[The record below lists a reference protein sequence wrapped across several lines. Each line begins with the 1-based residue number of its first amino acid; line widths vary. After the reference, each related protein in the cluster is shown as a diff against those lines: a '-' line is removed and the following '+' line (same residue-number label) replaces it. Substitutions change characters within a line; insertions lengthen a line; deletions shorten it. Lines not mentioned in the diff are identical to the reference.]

1 VYLTGATLFLSLIL
15 SRVFYIILDFITV
28 QEQYTALQTKS
39 AKSSGNAGE
48 SDELRKRIR
57 ALEAELGKSQSTDRD
72 FGMFTLFVVAT
83 RILLLIFRFSTPRFL
98 SELWNVP
105 LTCRNLEEAGFS
117 AKCRVQQACR

>member
-39 AKSSGNAGE
+39 AKASGNAGE

-72 FGMFTLFVVAT
+72 FGMPT
-83 RILLLIFRFSTPRFL
+83 
-98 SELWNVP
+98 P
-105 LTCRNLEEAGFS
+105 LTELERGLINRNIEEAGFP
-117 AKCRVQQACR
+117 AECRVQQAC

>member
-28 QEQYTALQTKS
+28 QEQFTALQTKS
-39 AKSSGNAGE
+39 AKASGNAGE

-72 FGMFTLFVVAT
+72 FGMPPSPFCTKK
-83 RILLLIFRFSTPRFL
+83 RLID
-98 SELWNVP
+98 
-105 LTCRNLEEAGFS
+105 RNLEEAGFP
-117 AKCRVQQACR
+117 AECRVQQAC

>member
-28 QEQYTALQTKS
+28 QEQFTALQTKS
-39 AKSSGNAGE
+39 AKASGNAGE

-72 FGMFTLFVVAT
+72 FGM
-83 RILLLIFRFSTPRFL
+83 PP
-98 SELWNVP
+98 P
-105 LTCRNLEEAGFS
+105 LTELVQRLMDRNLEEAGFP
-117 AKCRVQQACR
+117 AECRVQQARR

>member
-28 QEQYTALQTKS
+28 QEQFTALQTKS
-39 AKSSGNAGE
+39 AKASGNAGE

-72 FGMFTLFVVAT
+72 FGTPPSSFHTEK
-83 RILLLIFRFSTPRFL
+83 RLIG
-98 SELWNVP
+98 
-105 LTCRNLEEAGFS
+105 RNLEEAGFS
-117 AKCRVQQACR
+117 AECRVQQAC

>member
-1 VYLTGATLFLSLIL
+1 MYLTGATLFLSLIL

-72 FGMFTLFVVAT
+72 FGTSLSGCFLNTPSHVLSAY
-83 RILLLIFRFSTPRFL
+83 RYPFSL
-98 SELWNVP
+98 SEASERTADLQKP
-105 LTCRNLEEAGFS
+105 
-117 AKCRVQQACR
+117 

>member
-39 AKSSGNAGE
+39 AKASGNAGE

-72 FGMFTLFVVAT
+72 FGMPPPPTALES
-83 RILLLIFRFSTPRFL
+83 RLID
-98 SELWNVP
+98 
-105 LTCRNLEEAGFS
+105 RNLEEAGFP
-117 AKCRVQQACR
+117 AECRVQQARR

>member
-1 VYLTGATLFLSLIL
+1 MYLTGATLFLSLIL

-39 AKSSGNAGE
+39 ARASGNAGE

-72 FGMFTLFVVAT
+72 FGTPPSSFSVVE
-83 RILLLIFRFSTPRFL
+83 ILID
-98 SELWNVP
+98 
-105 LTCRNLEEAGFS
+105 RNLEEAGFP
-117 AKCRVQQACR
+117 AECRVQQAC

>member
-39 AKSSGNAGE
+39 ARASGNAGE

-72 FGMFTLFVVAT
+72 FGAPRSSFSVVE
-83 RILLLIFRFSTPRFL
+83 ILID
-98 SELWNVP
+98 
-105 LTCRNLEEAGFS
+105 RNLEEAGFP
-117 AKCRVQQACR
+117 AECRVQQAC

>member
-39 AKSSGNAGE
+39 AKASGNAGE

-72 FGMFTLFVVAT
+72 FGASPPLHAQLEK
-83 RILLLIFRFSTPRFL
+83 ILID
-98 SELWNVP
+98 
-105 LTCRNLEEAGFS
+105 RNLEEAGLP
-117 AKCRVQQACR
+117 AECRVQQAC

>member
-1 VYLTGATLFLSLIL
+1 MYLTGATLFLSLIL

-39 AKSSGNAGE
+39 ARASGNAGE

-72 FGMFTLFVVAT
+72 FGMPPHITEFE
-83 RILLLIFRFSTPRFL
+83 RRLID
-98 SELWNVP
+98 
-105 LTCRNLEEAGFS
+105 RNLEEAGFP
-117 AKCRVQQACR
+117 AECRVQQAC